1 MNSANH
7 KDYICIGSTCLA
19 DFLRTQTPGD
29 VVSLFEAVS
38 SAISS
43 AEEYEGGGMGGGT
56 YNFGLAHYLGYVAAA
71 IRCDGWMSRGQ
82 ARNMDNVSA
91 TADTA
96 WAVMIAEE
104 TGDKSNIAAKYFPT
118 KEDWARGEAALDYTR
133 VFIDGEL
140 DKGELND
147 YLYNLNVACRVGTC
161 NSKSSGLT
169 ASIIA
174 LADRE
179 QGKEIERRK
188 FSNLKETSAY
198 FAEAG
203 DKVVV
208 KATLMG
214 KKELEG
220 QYGCTT
226 MFKFVSEAGNALTWF
241 ASGSFADGAWVIGN
255 EYILAGKVKK
265 NEEYQGLKQTILTR
279 CNAVTQE
286 WVDAEKAKAEK
297 KAARAA
303 KKAAKAAAGA

>member
-1 MNSANH
+1 MNSTPEYKVVGGN
-7 KDYICIGSTCLA
+7 CLA

-188 FSNLKETSAY
+188 FSNLKETSSY

-226 MFKFVSEAGNALTWF
+226 MLKFVSEAGNALTWF
-241 ASGSFADGAWVIGN
+241 ASGSFADGTWVIGN

-297 KAARAA
+297 KALRAA
-303 KKAAKAAAGA
+303 KKAAAAAGA

>member
-1 MNSANH
+1 MNSTPEYKVVGGN
-7 KDYICIGSTCLA
+7 CLA

-241 ASGSFADGAWVIGN
+241 ASGWFPAEEWVVGN

-265 NEEYQGLKQTILTR
+265 NEDYKGLKQTILTR
-279 CNAVTQE
+279 CNVVTQE
-286 WVDAEKAKAEK
+286 WVDAEKVKAEK
-297 KAARAA
+297 KALRAA
-303 KKAAKAAAGA
+303 KKAAKAAGA